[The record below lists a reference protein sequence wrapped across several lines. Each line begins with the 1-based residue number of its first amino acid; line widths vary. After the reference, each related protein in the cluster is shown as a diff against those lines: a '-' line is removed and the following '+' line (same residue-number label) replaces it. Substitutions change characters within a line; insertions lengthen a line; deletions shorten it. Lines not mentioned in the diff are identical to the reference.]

1 MNGICYIRIGGD
13 NLDKLKSALNIL
25 FGLGAVIFVGA
36 FKMFFLATSVF
47 AIIVIG
53 YSFINCLLY
62 MNSGLDKEICMCF
75 MTICLSSVYL
85 HFTVKLGTGMYD
97 ILMCVH
103 QISGLM
109 KPKNSSGATSG
120 GSNTVIGS
128 KGVFKR

>member
-1 MNGICYIRIGGD
+1 M
-13 NLDKLKSALNIL
+13 DKLKSAINIL
-25 FGLGAVIFVGA
+25 FGLIAVIFVWA

-47 AIIVIG
+47 AIVIIG

-62 MNSGLDKEICMCF
+62 MNSGLDKELCMCL

-85 HFTVKLGTGMYD
+85 YFTAKFGAGMHD
-97 ILMCVH
+97 ILTCVN
-103 QISGLM
+103 QISSLM